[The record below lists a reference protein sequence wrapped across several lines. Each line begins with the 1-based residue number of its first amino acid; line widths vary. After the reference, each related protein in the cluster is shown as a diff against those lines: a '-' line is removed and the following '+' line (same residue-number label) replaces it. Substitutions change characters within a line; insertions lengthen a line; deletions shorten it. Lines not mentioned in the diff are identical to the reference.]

1 MSRAMFNLKPC
12 PFCGSREVHVE
23 ISCQGKEGEALRG
36 TTWYYVA
43 CKECESSGSATAERE
58 DALIHWNKR
67 IGEDAN

>member
-36 TTWYYVA
+36 TTWPAKNVKA
-43 CKECESSGSATAERE
+43 AAVLLRNEKM
-58 DALIHWNKR
+58 H
-67 IGEDAN
+67 